1 MSYFRDFR
9 NRLPSPMR
17 FLAALSSSKML
28 DRRHTK
34 KVRALSLFI
43 RPSQR
48 WSKSVASIRGATTVL
63 VWSGAYPVARY
74 LRHHSILWPS
84 REAFVLVFEPP
95 SGSRLVSR
103 SPAFQKKAVGCDC
116 TRVPEHWRLNASR
129 DHQSTKCR
137 VLPARASEKFKR
149 VDDLVPYILIPL
161 LLG

>member
-34 KVRALSLFI
+34 KVRALSLLI
-43 RPSQR
+43 KPIQR

-103 SPAFQKKAVGCDC
+103 SPAFQKKV
-116 TRVPEHWRLNASR
+116 RRMRLHPSSRALASQCESR
-129 DHQSTKCR
+129 PSKYKMSRLACACIR
-137 VLPARASEKFKR
+137 K
-149 VDDLVPYILIPL
+149 I
-161 LLG
+161 